1 MIISRRNFLKG
12 AAAAGGAACLD
23 PFGLARAMGTA
34 DIPQGFREIVGNVR
48 LNGRPARIGDL
59 VRPGDVVE
67 TGPGARAT
75 FVAGRDAYLLRA
87 ETRLEIPAEEGADG
101 DFLRRLQVG
110 AGALMGVFDAGTLA
124 SVIRGKERF
133 VETPTAV
140 AGIRGTGL
148 YMEVDPARTYFCTCY
163 GTVAFEALRSP
174 GEKRTA
180 RTRHHERPYYILA
193 ESEGGEWFL
202 DAPMKNHTDAE
213 LRMLEGL
220 VGRRP
225 PFDETPANGYEEN
238 RGY

>member
-1 MIISRRNFLKG
+1 MDIRRRNFVKTAVL
-12 AAAAGGAACLD
+12 AGGAACLD
-23 PFGLARAMGTA
+23 PVRLARAMGAA
-34 DIPQGFREIVGNVR
+34 DIPQGFREIVGNVQ
-48 LNGRPARIGDL
+48 LNGRPAQVGDL

-67 TGPGARAT
+67 TGPDAKAT
-75 FVAGRDAYLLRA
+75 FVAGKDAYLLRA
-87 ETRLEIPAEEGADG
+87 ETRLEIPTEEGADG
-101 DFLRRLQVG
+101 DFLRRLQIG

-124 SVIRGKERF
+124 SVFSGKERH

-148 YMEVDPARTYFCTCY
+148 YMEVDPSRSYFCTCY
-163 GTVAFEALRSP
+163 GTVEFEARRSP

-202 DAPMKNHTDAE
+202 DAPMKNHGDAE

-220 VGRRP
+220 VGRKP
-225 PFDETPANGYEEN
+225 SFDERSMDDDN